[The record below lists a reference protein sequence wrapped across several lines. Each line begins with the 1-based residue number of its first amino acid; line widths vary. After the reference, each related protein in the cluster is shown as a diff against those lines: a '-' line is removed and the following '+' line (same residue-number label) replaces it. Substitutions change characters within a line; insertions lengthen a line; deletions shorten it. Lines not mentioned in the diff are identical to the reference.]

1 MSLGFLSKRYQKNS
15 LNLDL
20 KVIHSRVPRYNPQ
33 VKFKIGKEQS
43 WYTAATMMVPNLSR
57 EQWLSSGKL

>member
-1 MSLGFLSKRYQKNS
+1 MSLGFQSKRYQKTS

-33 VKFKIGKEQS
+33 VKFKMWKEQS
-43 WYTAATMMVPNLSR
+43 WYIASRMMVPQSHQRTVTLI
-57 EQWLSSGKL
+57 WKA

>member
-20 KVIHSRVPRYNPQ
+20 KVIQSRVPRYNPQ
-33 VKFKIGKEQS
+33 VKFKIWKEQS
-43 WYTAATMMVPNLSR
+43 WYTTATMMVPNLSR
-57 EQWLSSGKL
+57 EQWL